1 MPDGPACGR
10 RCTDTGRQADVMFNA
25 CLPLGPWMISNATF
39 WPSFRVLKPFIWM
52 DEKCANRSSPP
63 SSGVM
68 KPNPFASLNHLTVP
82 VDLGLSPW
90 TAVAVVSDMRTA
102 SLNRMFDRRH
112 WAWACLPSGFRVG
125 LHAAKDPRMRG

>member
-1 MPDGPACGR
+1 
-10 RCTDTGRQADVMFNA
+10 
-25 CLPLGPWMISNATF
+25 MISNETF

-82 VDLGLSPW
+82 VALGLSPW

-102 SLNRMFDRRH
+102 SLNRMLSEGCGSVCFLPLPGVRIGLVTAESPPN
-112 WAWACLPSGFRVG
+112 AWIMRWFSFGRQVWKLRISGC
-125 LHAAKDPRMRG
+125 KST

>member
-1 MPDGPACGR
+1 
-10 RCTDTGRQADVMFNA
+10 MFNA

-52 DEKCANRSSPP
+52 DEKCANKSSPP

-68 KPNPFASLNHLTVP
+68 KPKPFASLNHLTVP

-102 SLNRMFDRRH
+102 SLHRMFDRRH
-112 WAWACLPSGFRVG
+112 TAWAGGLPAPRLAVRAA
-125 LHAAKDPRMRG
+125 HAPQIGRAHV